1 MESIYIKNKKSPLLV
16 YREKMAELYTPEE
29 IKSAFDES
37 HYAVCFNYGRGHVGA
52 KHELFAAIWELN
64 PDVIIAE
71 ADLCIMAIEPFVWR
85 DQLLLIDKNG
95 NKETANT
102 IAKFMAESGIISYE
116 YRFVNKS
123 GAKTCLPP
131 SENGKPATSFKGN
144 LLIDGDKLLLTARH
158 MNKAERANTENLKT
172 LKIKRRTKN
181 EILSGM
187 WK

>member
-1 MESIYIKNKKSPLLV
+1 MDNTKSPRLL
-16 YREKMAELYTPEE
+16 YKEKMAVSYTKNEL
-29 IKSAFDES
+29 KKAFDES
-37 HYAVCFNYGRGHVGA
+37 GFSVCFNYDRGHVGA
-52 KHELFAAIWELN
+52 KHELFAAIWEVN
-64 PDVIIAE
+64 PDVIITE
-71 ADLCIMAIEPFVWR
+71 ADLCIMAVEPVVWR
-85 DQLLLIDKNG
+85 DQILLIDKNG

-123 GAKTCLPP
+123 CAKSCLPP
-131 SENGKPATSFKGN
+131 SENRKPTALFKGN

-158 MNKAERANTENLKT
+158 TNKADRTNTENLQT

-181 EILSGM
+181 EILPGV

>member
-1 MESIYIKNKKSPLLV
+1 METKKTPLLV
-16 YREKMAELYTPEE
+16 YREKMAEVHTPEE
-29 IKSAFDES
+29 IKAAFDES
-37 HYAVCFNYGRGHVGA
+37 HYAVCFNYDRGHGGA
-52 KHELFAAIWELN
+52 KHALFAAIWEVN

-71 ADLCIMAIEPFVWR
+71 ADLCIMAVEPVVWR

-123 GAKTCLPP
+123 GVKVCLPP
-131 SENGKPATSFKGN
+131 GKNRKPSALFKGN

-158 MNKAERANTENLKT
+158 MNKAYREKLKEE
-172 LKIKRRTKN
+172 KKVD
-181 EILSGM
+181 EQ
-187 WK
+187 